1 MKLSKREVLSF
12 FEERGASRN
21 ELDRKS
27 LIFQDSN
34 FQDWLL
40 SHTGTPTELN
50 TAAYSEPA
58 LKSQHLSTL
67 ADLDVFDLEE
77 FIHENG
83 VTKELAETVSAA
95 QLNCLSE
102 KCRSEVMSALDE
114 ERAQE
119 REIWYSLVELVQTG
133 LPFSPVEGKQHFE
146 RRNGDL
152 TVTFSAPN
160 DQKLPSGIYARAIF
174 VWLSTEAVKSKSS
187 EANLGNSLKR
197 FVTDTLGQKWTTG
210 KRGNNKTWE
219 AALTS
224 VLSMSI
230 TVVRKGRLIEKGE
243 GTRIDNFSVAK
254 KAVLWSSD
262 SYEKDVGAYIE
273 FDDSF
278 LDALKRSAVPGS
290 AEAMRAIL
298 NSSSCMAFDAYCWI
312 TYRYFRLEQS
322 GNAVADIPWRDLW
335 RQSGSNYGELSRFKQ
350 AFIQAL
356 AGVKEIY
363 PEANFS
369 DGGPSSSHLRLY
381 RSTPHISPQ
390 RILQKEIKNG

>member
-1 MKLSKREVLSF
+1 MKLTKREVLSL
-12 FEERGASRN
+12 FEEEGASRN
-21 ELDRKS
+21 ELDRKA
-27 LIFQDSN
+27 LIFQNSL

-40 SHTGTPTELN
+40 CETGTPTDLN
-50 TAAYSEPA
+50 TLGYEDRSI
-58 LKSQHLSTL
+58 QNRQVSTL

-77 FIHENG
+77 FIHDNG

-95 QLNCLSE
+95 QLNCLSQQS
-102 KCRSEVMSALDE
+102 RNLVISALDE
-114 ERAQE
+114 DRAQD

-174 VWLSTEAVKSKSS
+174 VWLATEAVKSKSTD
-187 EANLGNSLKR
+187 ANLGNSLKR
-197 FVTDTLGQKWTTG
+197 FVTETLGQKWTTG

-230 TVVRKGRLIEKGE
+230 TVVRKGRLVGKGE

-254 KAVLWSSD
+254 KAVLWSSE
-262 SYEKDVGAYIE
+262 SYEKSVGAYIE
-273 FDDSF
+273 FDEAF
-278 LDALKRSAVPGS
+278 LEALQRSAVPGS

-298 NSSSCMAFDAYCWI
+298 NTSSCMTFDAYCWI
-312 TYRYFRLEQS
+312 TYRYYRLEQS
-322 GNAVADIPWRDLW
+322 GNAVADIPWADLW
-335 RQSGSNYGELSRFKQ
+335 RQSGSSYSELFRFKQ

-356 AGVKEIY
+356 DGVKEIY

-390 RILQKEIKNG
+390 RTSQKTNKNL